1 MTHDPTAAPSASLV
15 EEALACEHDE
25 ADALIARFASAGELD
40 HFSRRYNPNYG
51 LGPLH
56 SVLHHPECD
65 AGTALFIYW
74 QFHEMLDDPRARAT
88 TQTEPERW
96 NAHALLAEIEQRY
109 PHGFRHRRIA
119 CDPMADCAQAW
130 GETYVQGIRARLA
143 GSPLM
148 EPLVAATADAP

>member
-1 MTHDPTAAPSASLV
+1 MTHDFTTAQPAPLV

-25 ADALIARFASAGELD
+25 ADSAIARFTTAGELD
-40 HFSRRYNPNYG
+40 HFSHRYNANDG
-51 LGPLH
+51 FGPLRC
-56 SVLHHPECD
+56 VLSHPECD

-74 QFHEMLDDPRARAT
+74 QFHELLDDPQARSA
-88 TQTEPERW
+88 TQTEPARW

-119 CDPMADCAQAW
+119 CDPAAVCAQVL
-130 GETYVQGIRARLA
+130 GEVYVQGIRARQP

-148 EPLVAATADAP
+148 EPLATAADAP